1 MLGLRTMLIE
11 FDSSD
16 TIEGV
21 IRTVTSTSEHFGED
35 FEPQVRPADP
45 RFGDFQANGVLPF
58 AKKANINPREL
69 AQKLIDALPQTDSLG
84 NQYCGSWLY

>member
-1 MLGLRTMLIE
+1 MLIE

-35 FEPQVRPADP
+35 F
-45 RFGDFQANGVLPF
+45 
-58 AKKANINPREL
+58 
-69 AQKLIDALPQTDSLG
+69 
-84 NQYCGSWLY
+84 